1 MKFNGCI
8 KSMIESTVRV
18 QKFILLGKSVVFILV
33 VLISRYI
40 VSFVSSNVLLILISS
55 SVKLGEESNLNAS
68 ERNDLISLKEDP
80 SIIIAAA
87 DKGRTAVH
95 Q

>member
-1 MKFNGCI
+1 MESRI
-8 KSMIESTVRV
+8 DSTVKSTKNYTLR
-18 QKFILLGKSVVFILV
+18 GNSVVFILV
-33 VLISRYI
+33 VLISRL

-68 ERNDLISLKEDP
+68 ERNALISLKEDP

-87 DKGRTAVH
+87 DKGRTAVVMNT
-95 Q
+95 QDY